1 MNDGSISHEQRAMK
15 RDHAREFKRYLLLE
29 KGLSANTIDA
39 YMADLGKL
47 IAFTQDKGI
56 TLEEVEAPHLEE
68 FLAELHDQG
77 ISPDP
82 QPG

>member
-47 IAFTQDKGI
+47 IAFTQDKNHV
-56 TLEEVEAPHLEE
+56 EEVETPHLEE
-68 FLAELHDQG
+68 FLAELHDQD
-77 ISPDP
+77 IARS